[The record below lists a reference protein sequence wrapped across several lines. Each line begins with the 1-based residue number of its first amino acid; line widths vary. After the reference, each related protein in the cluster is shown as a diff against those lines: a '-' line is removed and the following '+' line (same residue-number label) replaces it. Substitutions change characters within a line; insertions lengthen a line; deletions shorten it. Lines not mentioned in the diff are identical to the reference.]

1 MRKKRKYSSLIFRLI
16 AFIISL
22 YAITQMNQDRM
33 MGGSPLVFFTIQ
45 SNILVSISFLLLIIV
60 NIRDIIK
67 HKNKCTY
74 NTILHTA
81 VVVYISITFLV
92 FWGLLSWNTDP
103 IYLFTPHNILLHFL
117 IPVLAIIDWI
127 FYIPHGRLK
136 NEHSIYFLIYPLLYY
151 IFTII
156 RSKIGEPLGIIEFK
170 GNIVELKYPYF
181 FIEPSLFTRKW
192 LLITIILFV
201 CCLFY
206 LIGIFY
212 VKIDRYIKKVRRK
225 KKWKFIKLFK

>member
-1 MRKKRKYSSLIFRLI
+1 MKKKRKYSSLIFRI
-16 AFIISL
+16 ITFVISL

-45 SNILVSISFLLLIIV
+45 SNILVIISFLLLIIV

-81 VVVYISITFLV
+81 VVVYISITFII
-92 FWGLLSWNTDP
+92 FWGLLSWNTEP
-103 IYLFTPHNILLHFL
+103 IYLLTPHNILLHFL
-117 IPVLAIIDWI
+117 IPILAVIDWI

-136 NEHSIYFLIYPLLYY
+136 YKHAIYFLIYPLFYY
-151 IFTII
+151 IFTIL
-156 RSKIGEPLGIIEFK
+156 RSKIGGPLGIIEVK
-170 GNIVELKYPYF
+170 GNLVELQYPYF
-181 FIEPSLFTRKW
+181 FLEPTLLNKQWHLIPIVLF
-192 LLITIILFV
+192 I

-212 VKIDRYIKKVRRK
+212 VKIDKYIKKIRRK
-225 KKWKFIKLFK
+225 KKWKILKTV